1 MFTLKTKKLARR
13 NNKKK
18 QLGQGM
24 TEYII
29 IVGLIAILLIAA
41 VKAFRNTLAATY
53 NQSRGRLEADVTNQ
67 IGNDDSDTIGV
78 GN

>member
-1 MFTLKTKKLARR
+1 MFSNLQIKKARR
-13 NNKKK
+13 NRK
-18 QLGQGM
+18 QRGQGM

-53 NQSRGRLEADVTNQ
+53 TKSRERLQNDVTNS
-67 IGNDDSDTIGV
+67 IGNDNSDTIGV
-78 GN
+78 GGGN

>member
-1 MFTLKTKKLARR
+1 MKTTKSNALR
-13 NNKKK
+13 NRK
-18 QLGQGM
+18 QRGQGM

-53 NQSRGRLEADVTNQ
+53 NKARGEIQQKVTAE
-67 IGNDDSDTIGV
+67 IGNDTSDTIGQ
-78 GN
+78 

>member
-1 MFTLKTKKLARR
+1 MFKNLQIKKARR
-13 NNKKK
+13 NGK
-18 QLGQGM
+18 QRAQGM

-53 NQSRGRLEADVTNQ
+53 NKSRQRLENDVTNS
-67 IGNDDSDTIGV
+67 IGNDDSATVGV
-78 GN
+78 N

>member
-1 MFTLKTKKLARR
+1 MRNARR
-13 NNKKK
+13 RAS
-18 QLGQGM
+18 QRGQGM

-53 NQSRGRLEADVTNQ
+53 NKARGDVQSQVTNQ
-67 IGNDDSDTIGV
+67 LGTDVSDTIGE
-78 GN
+78 